1 MSTENARVAMCLL
14 AQREIGS
21 SLYWWGGDGISGHKE
36 LGRDCSGLVCGILTD
51 LALAYPEIYDGG
63 RLTAQGLYDYYDGR
77 GVPDV
82 TATGD
87 LRPGSLVFFN
97 HSNRRIHHIKIH
109 LAVVPDLHLGGT
121 YSFGPIAVDS
131 GGGGS
136 DTVSPRRALERAAQ
150 VRFSAS
156 DVHGSAAWRAKDPFA
171 LLE

>member
-14 AQREIGS
+14 AQREVGS
-21 SLYWWGGDGISGHKE
+21 SLYWWGGDGVSGRKE
-36 LGRDCSGLVCGILTD
+36 LGRDCSGLVCGVLTD
-51 LALAYPEIYDGG
+51 LALAFPDIYAGG
-63 RLTAQGLYDYYDGR
+63 RRTAQGIYDYYDDLGL
-77 GVPDV
+77 PDI
-82 TATGD
+82 TETQK

-97 HSNRRIHHIKIH
+97 HTGRKIHHIKIH
-109 LAVVPDLHLGGT
+109 LAVVPDLQLGGAHA
-121 YSFGPIAVDS
+121 FGPIAVDS

-156 DVHGSAAWRAKDPFA
+156 DLHASAMWRAKDPFA

>member
-14 AQREIGS
+14 AQREVGN
-21 SLYWWGGDGISGHKE
+21 SLYWWGGDEVSGRKE
-36 LGRDCSGLVCGILTD
+36 LGRDCSGLVCGVLRD
-51 LALAYPEIYDGG
+51 LALAFPEIYAGG
-63 RLTAQGLYDYYDGR
+63 RLTAQGIYDYYDDLGL
-77 GVPDV
+77 PDI
-82 TATGD
+82 TTTDG

-109 LAVVPDLHLGGT
+109 LAVVPDLHLGGAHP
-121 YSFGPIAVDS
+121 FGPIGVDA

-156 DVHGSAAWRAKDPFA
+156 DVHGRGLWRAKDPFA